1 MQPSVPSFTPKETE
15 IASRLLAI
23 LEPHFDASVQRL
35 YSMTYG
41 RDELQ
46 RDRRLHGDE
55 TSKYRRLFSLSF
67 DDDYLAAKTRIVTR
81 ANGHGIALA
90 DYPMFFLEDFSNFLP
105 VVVACWKRRW
115 GPLDKALAVFCKLML
130 TDISYSLAC
139 FDKAIENDT
148 TERFAALESAFRSGI
163 AERISG
169 IEASMTAVGGFSGQ
183 LSAKAGETL
192 SAVAGTQSR
201 PEQVSASVAEI
212 VAATRAFGDSTDRI
226 MRETAAS
233 SRATDEASAEC
244 HGIAENVATLQQANA
259 RIGSVVELIRNLA
272 AQTNLLALNAT
283 IEAARAG
290 EAGRGFAVVAAEVK
304 SLATATNSATETIRQ
319 GIGEVVSAGQAIN
332 GAIGELGQTMLAMQ
346 ASARVVADSVAEQAQ
361 RIHAIAGQAE
371 NSSLGVDGIARN
383 AALVESLAAEAAVLA
398 RQTDERVQA
407 TSLLTRELERSIG
420 DFLGQ
425 VGQSRAVKH
434 RTVIGQTG

>member
-1 MQPSVPSFTPKETE
+1 MQPSVPSFTPQETE

-35 YSMTYG
+35 YKMTYG

-46 RDRRLHGDE
+46 RDRGLHGDE
-55 TSKYRRLFSLSF
+55 TAKYRRLFSLSF

-81 ANGHGIALA
+81 ANGNGIALA

-105 VVVACWKRRW
+105 VVVSSWKRRW

-139 FDKAIENDT
+139 FDRAIQNDT
-148 TERFAALESAFRSGI
+148 SERFAALESAFRSGI

-169 IEASMTAVGGFSGQ
+169 IEASMTAVSGFSGQ

-192 SAVAGTQSR
+192 SAISESQNR
-201 PEQVSASVAEI
+201 PEQVSASVSEI
-212 VAATRAFGDSTDRI
+212 VAATRDFGVLTERI
-226 MRETAAS
+226 MQETTTS
-233 SRATDEASAEC
+233 SRASDDASTEC
-244 HGIAENVATLQQANA
+244 RGIAENVAMLQQANN
-259 RIGSVVELIRNLA
+259 RIGNLVDLIRNLA
-272 AQTNLLALNAT
+272 SQTNLLALNAT

-304 SLATATNSATETIRQ
+304 SLATATNSATETIRD
-319 GIGEVVSAGQAIN
+319 GVGEVLSAGRAIEN
-332 GAIGELGQTMLAMQ
+332 AVQELGQTMQ
-346 ASARVVADSVAEQAQ
+346 ALQESARVVAGSVAEQGQ
-361 RIHAIAGQAE
+361 RIRSIAEQAA
-371 NSSLGVDGIARN
+371 SSSSGVDVIAHN
-383 AALVESLAAEAAVLA
+383 ATLVEGLAGEAAALA
-398 RQTDERVQA
+398 RQSDERIKA
-407 TSLLTRELERSIG
+407 TSVLMQELERSIG

-425 VGQSRAVKH
+425 VGRSHVERQHTLIRQ
-434 RTVIGQTG
+434 G